1 MCFEAADS
9 CTLLFALLRSYLRL
23 HGSHVFTS
31 IYTTLSCLANSN
43 SSKWYMKYVY
53 QIKPPTSLRFSE
65 DMCIILKQI
74 QTYTRIGIFGGDRC
88 PILPDGES
96 GSWFASPAEW
106 YSRDPRAMSSWILS
120 NKSTIQFVFFLLC
133 SPLSL
138 SPHLSSSGFYRVP
151 PHLFHLAVQVIQC
164 LKCQLR
170 WFHWGWFWK
179 CLSFPGLGHQFL
191 FCIRFCC
198 WGLWGHIHLQEL
210 VYEIRLSS
218 EKKNT

>member
-1 MCFEAADS
+1 MVYEIRISNKATYFSAFQWRHVYNIETNTNIHTYWDIWG
-9 CTLLFALLRSYLRL
+9 RSM
-23 HGSHVFTS
+23 
-31 IYTTLSCLANSN
+31 SN
-43 SSKWYMKYVY
+43 SSRWRVW
-53 QIKPPTSLRFSE
+53 ILIRFTRWMVFKRSPSNE
-65 DMCIILKQI
+65 QLNPFKQI
-74 QTYTRIGIFGGDRC
+74 NYTIR
-88 PILPDGES
+88 
-96 GSWFASPAEW
+96 
-106 YSRDPRAMSSWILS
+106 
-120 NKSTIQFVFFLLC
+120 FFLLC